1 MRLKRCF
8 DILVSLAFVCTA
20 FPFLY
25 ILIGMAVKLTSAG
38 PVLFKQRRSG
48 LDNRTFTCLKFRTMV
63 VNDQADT
70 LQAASNDRRITR
82 VGQFLRATSLDELPQ
97 FINVLRGDMSI
108 VGPRPHMLYH
118 TSMYASAIPDYM
130 RRLSVKPGI
139 TGVAQIL
146 GYRGETPELADMKRR
161 VRLDLWYVDHQSFKL
176 DLHIFIYT
184 LFDFLK
190 KKQMIKQYANENKI
204 DNPRNPVPA
213 GMR

>member
-1 MRLKRCF
+1 
-8 DILVSLAFVCTA
+8 
-20 FPFLY
+20 
-25 ILIGMAVKLTSAG
+25 MAVKLTSAG

-82 VGQFLRATSLDELPQ
+82 IGQFLRATSLDELPQ